1 MGGKAQASRAE
12 GVGGS
17 RERAG
22 RWSAC
27 AAAEPW
33 SCGAA
38 SRPTEETPAWGGVSG
53 FPQVHSDSC
62 GEGSGS
68 SWRHSW
74 LCPPPG
80 HSGTPGPAR
89 PMQHRGLMKHLMCI
103 TAGRGERAALS
114 VPAQHFP
121 SPAVHFPSDIAPPSA
136 TKTKRNSESWGCS
149 MGGEGEGGTVRAMPP
164 PCSL

>member
-1 MGGKAQASRAE
+1 MGGKARASGAE

-33 SCGAA
+33 SCGAV

-74 LCPPPG
+74 LCPPPPPG

-149 MGGEGEGGTVRAMPP
+149 MGGKGRGGP
-164 PCSL
+164 